1 MASLTQAL
9 PGARRPTAW
18 FWGFL
23 KEELAPYPGRAALVG
38 RMVISAT
45 LVMILI
51 MTFRIPN
58 GTNGALYALLYSRD
72 SPRATLRS
80 AAATLVVYAAGV
92 AYILISASFFASDPM
107 LRCLWIIG
115 DFIPLFFAVS
125 TITNYNALTPL
136 LFAFAT
142 IVPLWGRQTPA
153 EANVEDSLW
162 AVLAVLIGGVV
173 TALVE
178 FAFVRIKPGDD
189 LVVPIAQ
196 RLAAVESLL
205 ACYIEGCPVDDPT
218 KKRITRLT
226 MIGTSGL
233 RQAVLRS
240 NYSLPYRAQMGAVV
254 AVVRKLVDLAASQTQ
269 LSIQPSGGDRERMRS
284 LAAGIASIRGDLIGR
299 RVPAS
304 IQFPREDE
312 HPPGVPLL
320 REMEKTVMLI
330 PEAFA
335 GSYSI
340 DEYLPPPGEPAR
352 SPLFVPDAFSN
363 PEHLRFALV
372 GCLAAGMCYIIYTS
386 IDWPGLSTSVTTCLL
401 TALSTV
407 GASHQKLAL
416 RFAGATVGGFLFGM
430 GSQVFIL
437 PYLDSISGFAILF
450 AIVTGVAS
458 WFLTSSPRL
467 SYFGLQLALAFYLIN
482 LQEFTIQ
489 TSLAVARDRVVGVF
503 LGLFMMW
510 LAFDQ
515 LWGATA
521 AVGMKRTFIVNLR
534 LLADLTREPLA
545 GDRKRALQRVE
556 SMRATIN
563 TNFAN
568 EHALSDA
575 VLFEFGSSREQDL
588 ALRDR
593 IRRWQPQL
601 RTVFLIRLALSKY
614 RFRLAGFDL
623 PEPVELAQQQFDEE
637 LAKALDAMA
646 DRMEGKPSER
656 AERLEDSF
664 KSLEQTATTGCPD
677 VSPADVQSFLALS
690 RTTESVVASLDKEI

>member
-9 PGARRPTAW
+9 SEARRPSAW

-23 KEELAPYPGRAALVG
+23 KEELAPYPGRAAMVG

-45 LVMILI
+45 LVMIFI

-58 GTNGALYALLYSRD
+58 GTNGALYALLLSRD
-72 SPRATLRS
+72 SPRATFRS
-80 AAATLVVYAAGV
+80 AAATLLVYAAG
-92 AYILISASFFASDPM
+92 AGYILISATFFAYDPM
-107 LRCLWIIG
+107 LRFLWVISN
-115 DFIPLFFAVS
+115 FILVFYAIS
-125 TITNYNALTPL
+125 TITNYSALTPL

-142 IVPLWGRQTPA
+142 IVPLWGRELPA
-153 EANVEDSLW
+153 ETNVEDSLW
-162 AVLAVLIGGVV
+162 GVLGVLIGGVV

-178 FAFVRIKPGDD
+178 FAFVRVKPGDD
-189 LVVPIAQ
+189 VVIPVAE
-196 RLAAVESLL
+196 RLAAIESLL
-205 ACYIEGCPVDDPT
+205 ACYIDGCPVDDVT

-233 RQAVLRS
+233 RRAVRRS
-240 NYSLPYRAQMGAVV
+240 DYSLPYRAQMGAVV
-254 AVVRKLVDLAASQTQ
+254 ALVRKLVDLAASQTQ
-269 LSIQPSGGDRERMRS
+269 LSIQPSSDDRERMRALGGS
-284 LAAGIASIRGDLIGR
+284 IASIRADMVGR
-299 RVPAS
+299 RVPS
-304 IQFPREDE
+304 LIQFPREGE
-312 HPPGVPLL
+312 PSRVPLL

-330 PEAFA
+330 PQAFA

-352 SPLFVPDAFSN
+352 SPLLVPDAWSN

-372 GCLAAGMCYIIYTS
+372 GCLAASLSYVIYTS

-407 GASHQKLAL
+407 GSSHQKLAL
-416 RFAGATVGGFLFGM
+416 RFAGAIAGGFLFGM

-437 PYLDSISGFAILF
+437 PHLNSISGFAILF
-450 AIVTGVAS
+450 AIVTGVGS

-489 TSLAVARDRVVGVF
+489 TSLSVARDRAVGVL
-503 LGLFMMW
+503 LGLLMMW

-534 LLADLTREPLA
+534 LLANLAREPLA
-545 GDRKRALQRVE
+545 GDRKLAVQRVE
-556 SMRATIN
+556 SLRATIN

-593 IRRWQPQL
+593 IRHWQPQL
-601 RTVFLIRLALSKY
+601 RTVFLIQLALSKY

-637 LAKALDAMA
+637 LAKAFDSMA
-646 DRMEGKPSER
+646 DRMEGEPSER
-656 AERLEDSF
+656 EYSVEDSF
-664 KSLEQTATTGCPD
+664 KNLEQTATTGCPG
-677 VSPADVQSFLALS
+677 VSPAEVQSFLALS
-690 RTTESVVASLDKEI
+690 RSIESVVASLDKEI